1 MVRLMTAT
9 VAAVTVYICTA
20 AATIDKPVLDP
31 ATNFTLIEERWMSVP
46 NQPTVVVEWL
56 HHYLPKACHDAA
68 LANNLS
74 PMDFTASDVL
84 YDDCDNDWV
93 VCRHKD
99 APAAQDNLVS
109 NLGKIPVGMRSYVRH
124 VIAYPARKQQQQQHD
139 AVASWHAPGDLHLH
153 ARPTMQTLIHQVAHE
168 MDYAAL
174 PGRGSPF
181 SESELWREAAETDR
195 RRASE
200 YAGLDWREHFAEA
213 AVVAVFDQNFPHE
226 IGSAQPATIGIANQL
241 YVWQMLL
248 GGQIQMGGRCTRR
261 RENSPRVNKETGE
274 GDAGS
279 ALSARSGLLRRS
291 IEIFS
296 VEYPGGGKDLHIE
309 DRWQQV
315 DVFGQYGAKAAQATA
330 AAS

>member
-84 YDDCDNDWV
+84 TTSSATWA
-93 VCRHKD
+93 R
-99 APAAQDNLVS
+99 S
-109 NLGKIPVGMRSYVRH
+109 PVGMRSYVRH

-261 RENSPRVNKETGE
+261 RENSPRVNKKTGE

-279 ALSARSGLLRRS
+279 VLSARSGLLRRS